1 MLSEIITIETSDG
14 ETTKVKVIRETSKAI
29 LVKGNC
35 SEAWF
40 PKKAINDEGQI
51 AEWFNFDLV
60 HTFLF
65 HAPYTE

>member
-1 MLSEIITIETSDG
+1 MTITITSQSG
-14 ETTKVKVIRETSKAI
+14 SKTTVAVVRETAKAI

-40 PKKAINDEGQI
+40 PKKAINDEGEI
-51 AEWFNFDLV
+51 AEWFNFDIV

>member
-1 MLSEIITIETSDG
+1 MIITSQSGSKTN
-14 ETTKVKVIRETSKAI
+14 VAVVRETSKAI

>member
-1 MLSEIITIETSDG
+1 MIITSQSG
-14 ETTKVKVIRETSKAI
+14 SKTTVSVVRETAKAI

-40 PKKAINDEGQI
+40 PKKAINDEGEI

>member
-1 MLSEIITIETSDG
+1 MIITSQSG
-14 ETTKVKVIRETSKAI
+14 STTNVDVVRETSKAI

-40 PKKAINDEGQI
+40 PKKVINDEGQI